1 MIILKKKTVLIIT
14 IIALSIIGI
23 YIVSISGIL
32 NPFIEKITNE
42 TPEAKINAYIQAVS
56 KGDKETAL
64 KIWEY
69 PTWNLES
76 NDYILLKERREKAT
90 DELIKEKITSNFT
103 ITNIEW
109 WSTCCM
115 PSIISNSNGAGG
127 ARAKVELTDINN
139 KKNIYIFDI
148 FVRETHYGGATEE
161 PKLRHWVIR
170 DIYPLGEEPL
180 FWKAKK

>member
-1 MIILKKKTVLIIT
+1 MIILKKKNVLIIT
-14 IIALSIIGI
+14 KIALLIIGI

-42 TPEAKINAYIQAVS
+42 TPEAKISAYIQAINKS
-56 KGDKETAL
+56 DKKIAL

-76 NDYILLKERREKAT
+76 NDYILLKERREKIT
-90 DELIKEKITSNFT
+90 DELIKEKITSSFI

-109 WSTCCM
+109 WGTCCIPGVINN
-115 PSIISNSNGAGG
+115 PSGAGG
-127 ARAKVELTDINN
+127 ARAKVELMDINN
-139 KKNIYIFDI
+139 KKYIYIFDI